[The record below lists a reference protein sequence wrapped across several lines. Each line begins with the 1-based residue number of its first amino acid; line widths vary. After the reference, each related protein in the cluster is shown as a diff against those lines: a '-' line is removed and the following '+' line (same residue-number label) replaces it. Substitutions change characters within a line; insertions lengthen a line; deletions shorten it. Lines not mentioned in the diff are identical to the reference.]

1 MYAEN
6 GVNCE
11 RCSVKAKTITM
22 SWFNIQMICN
32 DCDKKELNH
41 KDIDKAKSLEL
52 EQVKKGNYNYM
63 GMCLPNDL

>member
-1 MYAEN
+1 
-6 GVNCE
+6 
-11 RCSVKAKTITM
+11 M

-63 GMCLPNDL
+63 GMGLPNDL